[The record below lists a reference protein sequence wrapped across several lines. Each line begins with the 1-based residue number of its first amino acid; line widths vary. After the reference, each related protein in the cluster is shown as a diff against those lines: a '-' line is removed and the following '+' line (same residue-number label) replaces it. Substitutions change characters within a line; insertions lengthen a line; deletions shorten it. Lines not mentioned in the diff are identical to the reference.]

1 MMLDDIERIRA
12 EFPITERLIYLDSA
26 YGNPL
31 PNCVRE
37 AMEAYLR
44 DFQRDGVSVAR
55 ARAYSV
61 LEEVRGRFARLVN
74 AESTE
79 IAYVKNTS
87 EGLNVA
93 AAGLRVEPGDN
104 VVLNELEHPNNTHCW
119 LRLREKGVEIR
130 NVPQVDGRVSTEDI
144 AAAIDDRTRAVA
156 IASTTNMGFRFDL
169 AGIGR
174 ICRDY
179 PVLLVVDAVQSLGV
193 EPLDVRELGVDV
205 FSSSA
210 HKGLLGPHGVGF
222 LYVREDVL
230 DEIEPPYVAGISYA
244 GGRLKETAARYE
256 YGNYNYAGGHAMI
269 PALELLEDVG
279 IENIGSH
286 AFALAEAFREGLGEI
301 GATVLDSPVE
311 EERSQ
316 IVAFKVGGKGSDE
329 ARRELLEEGVMLSSH
344 YGDLRA
350 SFSLYNTMD
359 EVEAAIKAIENISGL

>member
-12 EFPITERLIYLDSA
+12 EFPITERLVYLDSA

-31 PNCVRE
+31 PNRVRE
-37 AMEAYLR
+37 AMEAYLA

-55 ARAYSV
+55 ARAYRV
-61 LEEVRGRFARLVN
+61 LEEVRETFAGLVN
-74 AESTE
+74 AEPSE
-79 IAYVKNTS
+79 IAYIKNTS

-93 AAGLRVEPGDN
+93 AAGLTVESGDN

-130 NVPQVDGRVSTEDI
+130 NVPQTDGRVSTEDI
-144 AAAIDDRTRAVA
+144 GEAVDSRTRAVA

-169 AGIGR
+169 AGIGKV
-174 ICRDY
+174 CRDY
-179 PVLLVVDAVQSLGV
+179 TALLVVDAVQSLGV
-193 EPLDVRELGVDV
+193 EPLDVRGLEVDV

-210 HKGLLGPHGVGF
+210 HKGLLGPHGIGF
-222 LYVREDVL
+222 LYVRGEVL
-230 DEIEPPYVAGISYA
+230 DEITPPYVAGISYA
-244 GGRLKETAARYE
+244 GGSLKETAARYE
-256 YGNYNYAGGHAMI
+256 YGNYNYAGGHAMV
-269 PALELLEDVG
+269 PALAFLDVVG
-279 IENIGSH
+279 VENIGSH
-286 AFALAEAFREGLGEI
+286 AFALAEAFREGLGEVS
-301 GATVLDSPVE
+301 ATVLDSPAE

-316 IVAFKVGGKGSDE
+316 IVAFKVEGKGSDE

-359 EVEAAIKAIENISGL
+359 EVEAAIKAIENISNR